1 MNIGNTNDCGFYV
14 LRFYPMLSNNLSNN
28 ERMYFVEEHI
38 LLIPECGDWMGD
50 FFIKMVNRS
59 QETNSDVYG
68 LFNGIL
74 YVARC
79 GIETADEVRKYKS

>member
-1 MNIGNTNDCGFYV
+1 MIAVFIQCYPM
-14 LRFYPMLSNNLSNN
+14 FYPITKGRIFL
-28 ERMYFVEEHI
+28 EEHI

-74 YVARC
+74 YVARR
-79 GIETADEVRKYKS
+79 GIEAANEVRKYKS